1 MFATVFFGILDCTS
15 GSLMYINGGHELPA
29 IVGSDGVR
37 ERLRTT
43 GPAVGMIPDAEFGI
57 EQTQLNPGDILF
69 TFTDGVPDARNPA
82 GKLYTEQ
89 RLLSLLIEPAPTA
102 VSLIDRVDTMVRGYI
117 AEADQFDDITMLA
130 VRRIPKDSL

>member
-89 RLLSLLIEPAPTA
+89 RLLSLLIERANGREP
-102 VSLIDRVDTMVRGYI
+102 DRPCRYDGTRLHRRGRP
-117 AEADQFDDITMLA
+117 
-130 VRRIPKDSL
+130 VRRHHHARRAAHSEGSL

>member
-29 IVGSDGVR
+29 IVGSDVYSAAANHWPR
-37 ERLRTT
+37 RRHD
-43 GPAVGMIPDAEFGI
+43 PRAEFGI

-102 VSLIDRVDTMVRGYI
+102 VSLIDRVDEVTRGYI

-130 VRRIPKDSL
+130 VRRIPKDLL